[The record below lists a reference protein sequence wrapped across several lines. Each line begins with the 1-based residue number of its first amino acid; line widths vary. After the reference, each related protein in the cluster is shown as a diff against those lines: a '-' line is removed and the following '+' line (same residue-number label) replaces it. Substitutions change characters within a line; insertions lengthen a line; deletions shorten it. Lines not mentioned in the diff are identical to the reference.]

1 MAAGA
6 KRTSTRTFRSGTLP
20 AMISWLLSIP
30 WVLMALVIVG
40 GFAVFGLV
48 GMSFVRRTILPR
60 IGQASHQNEVTGFI
74 HHGILIAYGLAV
86 ALLAIAVWENHAEV
100 TKVVSTEAVA
110 ISAMYRDAGGYPEP
124 IRTRLQAELK
134 AYTEQIINEAW
145 PLQRRGKIPTEGV
158 AFMDRFQTELFAFE
172 PATDGQRALHQE
184 ALRAYNELIKAR
196 RLRLDSVGSGL
207 PAPMWT
213 VVLLGGLITLASAFF
228 FEVAD
233 RRLQKFMIVLLS
245 CTLGLLIFLIAFYD
259 RPYVGSHAITPEA
272 YELIYHQLMQH

>member
-1 MAAGA
+1 
-6 KRTSTRTFRSGTLP
+6 
-20 AMISWLLSIP
+20 MIAWFLSMP
-30 WVLMALVIVG
+30 WALMLILVVG
-40 GFAVFGLV
+40 SFVVFGLV
-48 GMSFVRRTILPR
+48 GMSFTRRIILPR
-60 IGQASHQNEVTGFI
+60 FAQASHQNEVTGFI

-100 TKVVSTEAVA
+100 TKVVSAEAVA
-110 ISAMYRDAGGYPEP
+110 IGSIYRDAGGYPEP
-124 IRTRLQAELK
+124 VRTSLRSELK
-134 AYTEQIINEAW
+134 AYTEQIINVAW
-145 PLQRRGKIPTEGV
+145 PVQRRGQVPIEGV
-158 AFMDRFQTELFAFE
+158 AFMDRFQAVLFSFE

-184 ALRAYNELIKAR
+184 TLRAYNVMINAR
-196 RLRLDSVGSGL
+196 RMRLDSVGSGL